1 MRLRVLAVGQKMPAW
16 VDQGVNEYARRM
28 PRDFSV
34 DWQELAPAKRGSG
47 SATRYREQE
56 AGAILSRLSQA
67 DTLVALDVAG
77 LAVSTEMI
85 AERFEA
91 WQMDGTQ
98 PSLVIGGPDGLHDTV
113 LQRARESWSLGR
125 ITLPHPLVRVVLAEQ
140 IYRAWSI
147 GAGHPY
153 HRGA

>member
-16 VDQGVNEYARRM
+16 VDQGVKEYARRI

-34 DWQELAPAKRGSG
+34 DWQELAPAKRGNG
-47 SATRYREQE
+47 SAERYREQ
-56 AGAILSRLSQA
+56 GADGILSRVSQA
-67 DTLVALDVAG
+67 DTLIALDVAG
-77 LAVSTEMI
+77 VAVSTEMI
-85 AERFEA
+85 AERFDA
-91 WQMDGTQ
+91 WQMEGTQ
-98 PSLVIGGPDGLHDTV
+98 ASLVIGGPDGLHHTV

-153 HRGA
+153 HRGN